1 MPELPLGT
9 IIGERYRVTG
19 LLGSGGFGTV
29 YKAHHV
35 HMSRAVAVKV
45 LDMPRERVEHH
56 DESIRRFI
64 QEADA
69 ASRITHPNIVTIYD
83 VGFTGSERSPFLA
96 MQLLQ
101 GRDLAE
107 ELDERGPM
115 SAARVLPLLIDCLE
129 GLAAAHTQGI
139 VHRDLKPGNLFLN
152 APGTDRERLYVV
164 DFGMA
169 CVLEAESSRITAT
182 GQFLGTPKYVSPEYV
197 RAQTATPALDVYQ
210 MGLILVELLT
220 GRPVIEAE
228 HVYACIIKH
237 CTGDISLPAALLDSA
252 LGPILAQALAYDHYS
267 RYQDAGAFREALLS
281 VDPASLPSIPED
293 APMRPLL
300 SAVKSLT
307 PGSVA
312 HLEPL
317 RSNPE
322 AFMPTLQSGPKSVS
336 SPRRGDASSVASSP
350 ASGGEGAPRDPDDD
364 AREVAPVGVLPQSV
378 MAPAVGEGR
387 VEARSSQVKQATTPT
402 LQGRRDAQS
411 PKDLTLVTSLTRE
424 RGRRQ
429 ALAVAA
435 VLVLLLLGSAAI
447 AWNVMGASDET
458 VEASSNLNAS
468 SLDGRGRGVVEGEA
482 SADSSAD
489 AGPGASQTAQVASDA
504 GSASTQSDASGE
516 QAVNGDAAATAQESD
531 PAQVASDDAGGDP
544 GQATPSEAG
553 GALGDRSGASG
564 AAGDGAQKSGSKGR
578 ARARRTSLKG
588 PREKKGDKGVGANG
602 EAATKTPAKP
612 VAGEKGGGAEPS
624 RKTRELKIAE

>member
-19 LLGSGGFGTV
+19 LLGCGGFGTV

-115 SAARVLPLLIDCLE
+115 SAARVIPLLIDCLE
-129 GLAAAHTQGI
+129 GLAAAHAQGI

-152 APGTDRERLYVV
+152 DPGTERERLYVV

-293 APMRPLL
+293 APTRPLL

-317 RSNPE
+317 RANPE

-336 SPRRGDASSVASSP
+336 SPRRGGASSVASSP
-350 ASGGEGAPRDPDDD
+350 ASGGAGAPRGPDDD

-378 MAPAVGEGR
+378 MAPAEGAA
-387 VEARSSQVKQATTPT
+387 EARSSQVEQTTT
-402 LQGRRDAQS
+402 SALQGRRDAQP

-424 RGRRQ
+424 RSRRQ

-435 VLVLLLLGSAAI
+435 VLVLLLLGSAAV
-447 AWNVMGASDET
+447 AWNVMGASDEA
-458 VEASSNLNAS
+458 VEASSNPNAS
-468 SLDGRGRGVVEGEA
+468 SLDGRRAVEGEA
-482 SADSSAD
+482 SANSSAD
-489 AGPGASQTAQVASDA
+489 AGLGASQTAQVASDA
-504 GSASTQSDASGE
+504 GSASPQSDASGE
-516 QAVNGDAAATAQESD
+516 QAVNGDAAATDQESE

-588 PREKKGDKGVGANG
+588 PRDKKGDKGVGANG
-602 EAATKTPAKP
+602 EAATTTPSKP
-612 VAGEKGGGAEPS
+612 VAGEKGGDVEPS
-624 RKTRELKIAE
+624 KKIRELKIAE